1 MTRSGLAFAIAAM
14 TSSNWL
20 TSPRITRTCLPY
32 SEKFAVC
39 GLMSMQTI
47 SSPRLASS
55 GTRRRPIKPVP
66 PRIRIDMGSSPV
78 KCAQGSLVPREGFRQ
93 RRVGQSPLQ
102 RGAVPVREIGGSLVG
117 ALQKVEKRGGGVG
130 RLAHRLIRQDEF
142 ADFLAVIR

>member
-1 MTRSGLAFAIAAM
+1 
-14 TSSNWL
+14 
-20 TSPRITRTCLPY
+20 
-32 SEKFAVC
+32 
-39 GLMSMQTI
+39 MSMQTI

-142 ADFLAVIR
+142 ADFLAVIRASRLDLCIGEAGRLRIGIGIEGGLAKAAIAGPKARA